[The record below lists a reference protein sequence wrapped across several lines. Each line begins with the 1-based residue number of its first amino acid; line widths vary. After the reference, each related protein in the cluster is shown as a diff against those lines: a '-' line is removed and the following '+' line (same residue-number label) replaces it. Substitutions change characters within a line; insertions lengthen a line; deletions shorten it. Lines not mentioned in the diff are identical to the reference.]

1 MKYLKRSPSGNG
13 VINQSSRNN
22 PKQPVLP
29 SKIDAYVKN
38 LESERD
44 FYKRE
49 IETLTEL
56 LRTASSSS
64 SKRSTTPT
72 NRVSRR
78 ESLRSKSPAKSPVN
92 GIQRQKSSS
101 PVKSTPTPATNRCSV
116 CSGRSTSPGGAAAQQ
131 MAIEEIKKLKREKDE
146 LKALLDKFEGYMEQV
161 KKSCLTFFRSQMSS
175 FILV

>member
-1 MKYLKRSPSGNG
+1 MKYLKRSPNGNG
-13 VINQSSRNN
+13 VINGGGGPPNSRNS
-22 PKQPVLP
+22 KQPVLP

-56 LRTASSSS
+56 LRTASS

-101 PVKSTPTPATNRCSV
+101 PVKSTPTPTTNRCSV
-116 CSGRSTSPGGAAAQQ
+116 CSGRSTSPGGAQQ

-161 KKSCLTFFRSQMSS
+161 EKICLNFFRSHMS
-175 FILV
+175 